1 MENLYTV
8 YGVSKHQRLRS
19 RIIKAKNEAIAA
31 QKFSNKYKGS
41 KVIHVEI
48 LPMIGMLDEEYEF
61 KNPKSL

>member
-19 RIIKAKNEAIAA
+19 RVISAKNEVAAA
-31 QKFSNKYKGS
+31 QKFSSKYKGS

-48 LPMIGMLDEEYEF
+48 LPMFGMLEEDYEP
-61 KNPKSL
+61 KNPKKL